1 MRLTL
6 VGSSFLDSRRLA
18 GRRSSPGGMDM
29 PEVID
34 TILSRRSIRKYT
46 DEPVKDEDIKTI
58 LEAARW
64 APSGL
69 NNQPWKFIVIKD
81 KTTMEELAG
90 CTHYSAIVQNAPLL
104 IAVYLDTET
113 MYNKTKDIQ
122 AIGAAIQNML
132 LACCGLGLGAVW
144 LGEILNNEEKVNLIL
159 NCPDSMELMAVLAIG
174 KPAEDGKVKPRKEI
188 KDIAYSEKY
197 GKTF

>member
-1 MRLTL
+1 
-6 VGSSFLDSRRLA
+6 
-18 GRRSSPGGMDM
+18 M
-29 PEVID
+29 PEVIE

-46 DEPVKDEDIKTI
+46 EEEIADEHIRTI
-58 LEAARW
+58 LDSARW

-81 KTTMEELAG
+81 KETMKELAG
-90 CTHYSAIVQNAPLL
+90 CTHYSQIVQAAPLL

-132 LACCGLGLGAVW
+132 LACCDLGFGAVW
-144 LGEILNNEEKVNLIL
+144 LGEILNQSDKVNLIL
-159 NCPDSMELMAVLAIG
+159 NCPDSLELMAILAIG
-174 KPAEDGKVKPRKEI
+174 KPDENGKSPSRKELGS
-188 KDIAYSEKY
+188 IAFGEKY
-197 GKTF
+197 GNKF

>member
-1 MRLTL
+1 
-6 VGSSFLDSRRLA
+6 
-18 GRRSSPGGMDM
+18 M

-46 DEPVKDEDIKTI
+46 DETVDNEDIITI
-58 LEAARW
+58 LEAAKW

-81 KTTMEELAG
+81 KGTMKELAG
-90 CTHYSAIVQNAPLL
+90 CTHYSKIVQNAPLL

-132 LACCGLGLGAVW
+132 LACCDLGLGAVW
-144 LGEILNNEEKVNLIL
+144 LGEILNQSDKVNLIL
-159 NCPDSMELMAVLAIG
+159 NCPDSLKLMAVLAIG
-174 KPAEDGKVKPRKEI
+174 KPAESGKSPSRKELE
-188 KDIAYSEKY
+188 DMVFSEKY
-197 GKTF
+197 GKKF

>member
-1 MRLTL
+1 
-6 VGSSFLDSRRLA
+6 
-18 GRRSSPGGMDM
+18 M

-46 DEPVKDEDIKTI
+46 DEAVDDEDIITI
-58 LEAARW
+58 LEAAKW

-81 KTTMEELAG
+81 KGTMKELAG
-90 CTHYSAIVQNAPLL
+90 CTHYSEIVMNAPLL
-104 IAVYLDTET
+104 IAVHLDTET

-132 LACCGLGLGAVW
+132 LACCDLGLGAVW
-144 LGEILNNEEKVNLIL
+144 LGEILNQSDKVNLIL
-159 NCPDSMELMAVLAIG
+159 NCPDSLELMAVLAIG
-174 KPAEDGKVKPRKEI
+174 KPDESGKSPSRKELE
-188 KDIAYSEKY
+188 DMVFSEKY
-197 GKTF
+197 GEKF

>member
-1 MRLTL
+1 
-6 VGSSFLDSRRLA
+6 
-18 GRRSSPGGMDM
+18 M
-29 PEVID
+29 PEVTD

-46 DEPVKDEDIKTI
+46 DEAVNEEDIKII

-81 KTTMEELAG
+81 KTTMEELAS
-90 CTHYSAIVQNAPLL
+90 CTHYSKIIQNAPLL
-104 IAVYLDTET
+104 IAVYLDTGT

-132 LACCGLGLGAVW
+132 LACCDIGLGAVW
-144 LGEILNNEEKVNLIL
+144 LGEILNNANKVNLIL
-159 NCPDSMELMAVLAIG
+159 NCPESLELMAVLAIG
-174 KPAEDGKVKPRKEI
+174 KPAEDGKNASRKELKEI
-188 KDIAYSEKY
+188 TYSEKY
-197 GKTF
+197 GNNY

>member
-1 MRLTL
+1 
-6 VGSSFLDSRRLA
+6 
-18 GRRSSPGGMDM
+18 M

-46 DEPVKDEDIKTI
+46 EEAVSDEDIITI
-58 LEAARW
+58 LESARW

-81 KTTMEELAG
+81 KGTMEKLAD
-90 CTHYSAIVQNAPLL
+90 CTHYSKIIRNAPLL

-132 LACCGLGLGAVW
+132 LACCDLGLGAVW
-144 LGEILNNEEKVNLIL
+144 LGEILNQSDKVNLIL
-159 NCPDSMELMAVLAIG
+159 NCPDSLELMAVLAIG
-174 KPAEDGKVKPRKEI
+174 KPADSGKSPSRKELQ
-188 KDIAYSEKY
+188 DIVFSEKY
-197 GKTF
+197 GEKF

>member
-1 MRLTL
+1 
-6 VGSSFLDSRRLA
+6 
-18 GRRSSPGGMDM
+18 M

-34 TILSRRSIRKYT
+34 TIFSRRSIRKYK
-46 DEPVKDEDIKTI
+46 DEAIDDEDIITI
-58 LEAARW
+58 LEAAKW

-81 KTTMEELAG
+81 KKTMKELAG
-90 CTHYSAIVQNAPLL
+90 CTHYSTIVQSAPLL

-132 LACCGLGLGAVW
+132 LACCDLGLGAVW
-144 LGEILNNEEKVNLIL
+144 LGEILNQSDKVNLIL
-159 NCPDSMELMAVLAIG
+159 SCPDSLELMAVIAIG
-174 KPAEDGKVKPRKEI
+174 KPAESGKSPSRKELE
-188 KDIAYSEKY
+188 DIVFSEKY
-197 GKTF
+197 GEKF